1 MVTDARHQVSDAEAP
16 DAFSSQP
23 GWGAHLLAGIGL
35 ALEVGAIVVL
45 AVEAAS
51 RTLAPL
57 DANTAGGYALGATF
71 PIVGWIIASR
81 RPGNAIGWI
90 FLIIGLSQAL
100 STFAGQ
106 YSTYALTSGVTPLP
120 LAAECAWIGSW
131 SWAPGYVLLLT
142 LAVLLFPDG
151 RLPSP
156 RWQPVLWAAAIA
168 IGLIVLPMAIASWH
182 LRGLAL
188 TPSGPEPD
196 DPALRTALALQA
208 AGLILA
214 SAAAVASVVALIRR
228 FRGATG
234 IERQQLKWFTFA
246 GAAEVLLLGVT
257 PFINLGN
264 QSSTLVVVY
273 ALLVAPLLPIAAGV
287 AILRHRLYDIDLLV
301 NRTAVY
307 GSVSVVLVSAFVLAN
322 VVLQRLVQ
330 SVTGGQRSE
339 LLTAALGVAVGLS
352 FGPLQRRI
360 RPIVDRLLPGR
371 AELTLLFTDI
381 VGSTNA
387 IVEMGDERW
396 RGLLGRY
403 RAAVRR
409 ELGRFGGREINT
421 AGDAFFATFDRPM
434 AGLQCAWAIRASVK
448 ALGLETR
455 TGLHVGEVE
464 MRGEQV
470 SGLAVHAA
478 ARVMAAAAEGEVLVS
493 DAVREAIT
501 AANVRVQDRGHH
513 ELKGVPGA
521 WRLYAVERA

>member
-1 MVTDARHQVSDAEAP
+1 MVTGVRHRSAEAKAP
-16 DAFSSQP
+16 DATGAP
-23 GWGAHLLAGIGL
+23 LRWGAYLLAGASLG
-35 ALEVGAIVVL
+35 LEVGAIVLLV
-45 AVEAAS
+45 VEVAS

-57 DANTAGGYALGATF
+57 DANTVGGYALGATF
-71 PIVGWIIASR
+71 PIVGWIVALR

-90 FLIIGLSQAL
+90 FLVIGLSQAL
-100 STFAGQ
+100 STFGGQ
-106 YSTYALTSGVTPLP
+106 YSTYALTSGGTRLP
-120 LAAECAWIGSW
+120 LAAEFAWVGSW

-156 RWQPVLWAAAIA
+156 RWRPVLWATALAIA
-168 IGLIVLPMAIASWH
+168 LIVLPTAVATWH

-196 DPALRTALALQA
+196 DPALRTALVLQG
-208 AGLILA
+208 AGLLLA
-214 SAAAVASVVALIRR
+214 SGAAVASVVALIRR
-228 FRGATG
+228 FRAATG

-246 GAAEVLLLGVT
+246 GAAEVALLGIT

-264 QSSTLVVVY
+264 QSSTLVAVY
-273 ALLVAPLLPIAAGV
+273 ALVVAPLLPIAAGV

-322 VVLQRLVQ
+322 VVLQRLVE
-330 SVTGGQRSE
+330 SATGGQRSE

-352 FGPLQRRI
+352 FGPLQRRV

-396 RGLLGRY
+396 RSLLGKY

-421 AGDAFFATFDRPM
+421 AGDAFFVTFDRPM

-455 TGLHVGEVE
+455 TGVHVGEVE

-478 ARVMAAAAEGEVLVS
+478 ARVMAAAADGEVLVS
-493 DAVREAIT
+493 DAVRESIV
-501 AANVRVQDRGHH
+501 AANVRVQDRGQH
-513 ELKGVPGA
+513 ELKGVPGE